1 MANPYSSVTV
11 FDADESSKTV
21 PADNL
26 AFQDFSQNLHSD
38 PGARQPPQGSVRGN
52 VYDPDAELQQRIAGS
67 QSWFSIDAYSPYFD
81 VETKTVLERCWRTM
95 YPKDDY
101 VEVVLAGQPDLYGP
115 FWLPT
120 TLIFILFFA
129 SSLSGALTS
138 YLHSQSYDYDFSKLS
153 LAVGLVYVYALAL
166 PACIWAAMRYWAGVE
181 GRTIPEI
188 INLYG
193 YSVTVFI
200 PVALLSIPPFP
211 FLRSIMAL
219 GAFGLSLGFL
229 VRNLYPVL
237 AAAPAKTAR
246 ILLIAVVG
254 LHAIFSLILYFGYLS
269 IGGSF
274 ENVID
279 TPVPA
284 EDVGSVPSPPS

>member
-1 MANPYSSVTV
+1 
-11 FDADESSKTV
+11 
-21 PADNL
+21 
-26 AFQDFSQNLHSD
+26 
-38 PGARQPPQGSVRGN
+38 
-52 VYDPDAELQQRIAGS
+52 
-67 QSWFSIDAYSPYFD
+67 
-81 VETKTVLERCWRTM
+81 M

-101 VEVVLAGQPDLYGP
+101 VEVVSSWSTGSIRTFLAADYID
-115 FWLPT
+115 FYT
-120 TLIFILFFA
+120 IFCVITFR
-129 SSLSGALTS
+129 ALTS

-279 TPVPA
+279 TPVLLKTL
-284 EDVGSVPSPPS
+284 EVFQVLLLNNHLIF

>member
-1 MANPYSSVTV
+1 M
-11 FDADESSKTV
+11 
-21 PADNL
+21 L
-26 AFQDFSQNLHSD
+26 
-38 PGARQPPQGSVRGN
+38 
-52 VYDPDAELQQRIAGS
+52 I
-67 QSWFSIDAYSPYFD
+67 
-81 VETKTVLERCWRTM
+81 ETKTVLERCWRTM
-95 YPKDDY
+95 YPKNDY
-101 VEVVLAGQPDLYGP
+101 VEVVLAGQPDLYGEYIYLTTSMMSGVYILVFCFCGNSLGP
-115 FWLPT
+115 SWLPT

-138 YLHSQSYDYDFSKLS
+138 YLHLQSYDYDFSKLS

-181 GRTIPEI
+181 GRPIPEI

-229 VRNLYPVL
+229 IV
-237 AAAPAKTAR
+237 
-246 ILLIAVVG
+246 
-254 LHAIFSLILYFGYLS
+254 SQ
-269 IGGSF
+269 
-274 ENVID
+274 
-279 TPVPA
+279 
-284 EDVGSVPSPPS
+284 